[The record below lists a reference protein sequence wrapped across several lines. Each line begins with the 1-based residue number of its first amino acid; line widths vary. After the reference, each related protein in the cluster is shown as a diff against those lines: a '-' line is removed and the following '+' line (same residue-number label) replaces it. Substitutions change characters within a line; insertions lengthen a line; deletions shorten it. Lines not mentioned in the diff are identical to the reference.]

1 MHGPSFEAFEL
12 CTSITLLLLLLLEK
26 LLLPAD
32 PPVFTRFIVPSTK
45 YHTVYQ
51 VHTELLYLG
60 ANSRSCR
67 IHNPASISLYVLSVC
82 ARISDATNY
91 KATATATT
99 TQLQQQRIIQQW
111 GTRFKSSS
119 EQARSVTA
127 LSYYLLS
134 RDDTEALS

>member
-32 PPVFTRFIVPSTK
+32 PPVFTRFIVPSAK

-119 EQARSVTA
+119 EQARSV
-127 LSYYLLS
+127 YYLLS